1 MIDFVNIDKNL
12 PGGEN
17 MGGLAQNCI
26 FGYWNDVQAWPTA
39 PAAPAN
45 IEADGVLTG
54 DVIMKAGKRAFT
66 FYSTDDTSE
75 LKMNPVGEVD
85 GKSFEMV
92 LTIFNP
98 GLKKKIL
105 GFMNAAKNENLFF
118 IVQDSD
124 GQYYLLGDSL
134 RAAKYD
140 SGEVGTGKATSDR
153 KGVTLTFKFKTNNLR
168 VYEGDVTSLVG
179 GGSSS

>member
-1 MIDFVNIDKNL
+1 MIDLITIDKNL
-12 PGGEN
+12 QNGEN
-17 MGGLAQNCI
+17 MGGLAQHCI
-26 FGYWNDVQAWPTA
+26 FGYWDDVSQWPIGPEAPND
-39 PAAPAN
+39 
-45 IEADGVLTG
+45 IEVDGLLVG
-54 DVIMKAGKRAFT
+54 DLIMKAGKKAFT

-134 RAAKYD
+134 RAAKFD

-153 KGVTLTFKFKTNNLR
+153 KGATLTFKFKSNNLR
-168 VYEGDVTSLVG
+168 VYAGDVTSLLEG
-179 GGSSS
+179 ESS

>member
-1 MIDFVNIDKNL
+1 MIDFVDIDKNL

-26 FGYWNDVQAWPTA
+26 FGYWDDVAQW
-39 PAAPAN
+39 PAAPVAPAD
-45 IEADGVLTG
+45 IEANGVLVG
-54 DVIMKAGKRAFT
+54 DLVMKAGRRAFT

-75 LKMNPVGEVD
+75 LKMSPVGEVD
-85 GKSFEMV
+85 GKSFEMA
-92 LTIFNP
+92 LTVFNP

-118 IVQDSD
+118 IVSDSD
-124 GQYYLLGDSL
+124 GQYYILGDKL
-134 RAAKYD
+134 RAAKFE
-140 SGEVGTGKATSDR
+140 SGEVGTGKATGDR
-153 KGVTLTFKFKTNNLR
+153 KGATLTFKFKTNNLR
-168 VYEGDVTSLVG
+168 AYIGDVTALI